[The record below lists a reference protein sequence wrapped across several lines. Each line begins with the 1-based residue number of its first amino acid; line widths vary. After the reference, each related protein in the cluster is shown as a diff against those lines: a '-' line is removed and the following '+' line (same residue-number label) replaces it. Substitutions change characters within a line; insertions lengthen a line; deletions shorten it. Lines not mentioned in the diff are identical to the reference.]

1 MGLQHDIPS
10 VRKGDWNRL
19 KVTIDK
25 LRHLALGVDSSPT
38 FEGLTLN
45 SLVANRLISID
56 SGKAFESIEDLT
68 AWILGT
74 SNQVIVTDNGD
85 GTLTLSCPQDIHTDA
100 SPEFAGITLQD
111 SNDATVVYS
120 DANEFYIVEYTAPG
134 GLVGQ
139 PIGLLL
145 VLTYAS

>member
-1 MGLQHDIPS
+1 MGQSLDIPR
-10 VRKGDWNRL
+10 VIPEDWKRL
-19 KVTIDK
+19 DLIINKIKMK
-25 LRHLALGVDSSPT
+25 LGHDADVIHA
-38 FEGLTLN
+38 GLIL
-45 SLVANRLISID
+45 SDLIASRLIATD
-56 SGKAFESIEDLT
+56 SEKTFESIEDLT

-100 SPEFAGITLQD
+100 APEFAGITLQD